1 MDALPKLG
9 GIDSAKVAGAL
20 VLGSIVVLAL
30 TRKAFGGVRIGL
42 GD

>member
-1 MDALPKLG
+1 MRLPDMDT
-9 GIDSAKVAGAL
+9 AKVAGLL
-20 VLGSIVVLAL
+20 VIGSVVFLAV

>member
-1 MDALPKLG
+1 MSLPDMDT
-9 GIDSAKVAGAL
+9 AKVAGLITIGA
-20 VLGSIVVLAL
+20 VVVLAL